1 MKILYQ
7 NRPPESWI
15 GGDAIQLGKTMEA
28 AEKLGHETEFA
39 VTKSPLQYRE
49 FDLIHCFNF
58 SMKWTKNH
66 IIIAKL
72 HKKPLVCSM
81 IYHESDMFIP
91 YEEQQLLLDAVD
103 AQIYLVPGEL
113 ERVKRHLRVDESKVH
128 FVPNGIDEHWFE
140 PQSVDPSVGDYVL
153 TVGRIEPHK
162 GQLGVAKACK
172 ELNIPYVC
180 IGEKTDIAYANKC
193 EKEAAEILNP
203 MKPEDLK
210 RFYASCKV
218 FALAS
223 RAEVMPLTIMEA
235 GAQQANIVVADHC
248 EWKDIPNAVWCKF
261 DDVESIK
268 SAISIALLKPK
279 NKELQDK
286 LRGMTWD
293 KVGEQLNKIYE
304 SLVVG
309 KTE

>member
-1 MKILYQ
+1 
-7 NRPPESWI
+7 
-15 GGDAIQLGKTMEA
+15 
-28 AEKLGHETEFA
+28 
-39 VTKSPLQYRE
+39 
-49 FDLIHCFNF
+49 
-58 SMKWTKNH
+58 
-66 IIIAKL
+66 
-72 HKKPLVCSM
+72 M

-103 AQIYLVPGEL
+103 AQIYLAPGEL
-113 ERVKRHLRVDESKVH
+113 ERVKRHLKVDESKVH

-140 PQSVDPSVGDYVL
+140 PQSIDPSVEPYVL

-162 GQLGVAKACK
+162 GQLATAKACK
-172 ELNIPYVC
+172 ELKIKYVC
-180 IGEKTDIAYANKC
+180 IGERTDGEYARLC
-193 EKEAAEILNP
+193 EKHGAELLPPTN
-203 MKPEDLK
+203 KPEELK

-235 GAQQANIVVADHC
+235 GAQQANIVVGDHC

-268 SAISIALLKPK
+268 GAITIALLKPK

-286 LRGMTWD
+286 LRGMTWK

-304 SLVVG
+304 SLIVG
-309 KTE
+309 